1 MADEP
6 DGVRSQQSRPA
17 CYASARSPNRGMRAR
32 SHARPHA
39 HGQSQIRVQAVS
51 RETCTACPD
60 TQLRRFRCA
69 SRRLVEPGPASGSA
83 PPDARF
89 HVKHRRHQASRRTAR
104 AERHVQQPVI
114 RPHRHLPGTVTPGPS
129 RRDRHAGTVTPGPSR
144 PRRHPAALARTAS
157 TKASTSSGVVSNA
170 VIQRTTLSLS
180 FQV

>member
-129 RRDRHAGTVTPGPSR
+129 R